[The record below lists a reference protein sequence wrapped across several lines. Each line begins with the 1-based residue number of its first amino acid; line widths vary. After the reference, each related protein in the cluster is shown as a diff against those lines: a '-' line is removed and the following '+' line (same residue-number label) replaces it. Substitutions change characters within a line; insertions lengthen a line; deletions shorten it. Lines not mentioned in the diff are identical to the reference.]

1 MTSFVKYIA
10 VCAAALVATAAGAE
24 KNGDSSTPKPDGK
37 DTGTPAK
44 KAKKPKTA
52 RSATEDTNA
61 PKKMDV
67 PVVEGHPSKG
77 LRIPYYDSTGKHD
90 MQFNIGVATRLD
102 DNHVAFTDL
111 QIETF
116 NEQGEHEMSIN
127 MPTSVMNTD
136 TSVITTEHHVDIRRA
151 DFDLTGETMIFNTR
165 TKQGGL
171 GGHVHMTIY
180 NLDDETG
187 ENRNGTK
194 PAGAKAAKTGLEPDS
209 FKTPPARS
217 GDSVSATADKADKFV
232 TPAPK

>member
-10 VCAAALVATAAGAE
+10 VFAAAWVAATAWAE

-37 DTGTPAK
+37 DSAAPV
-44 KAKKPKTA
+44 KKPKKPKVAKTP
-52 RSATEDTNA
+52 EDPNA

-67 PVVEGHPSKG
+67 PVVEGHPSRG
-77 LRIPYYDSTGKHD
+77 LTIPYYDSTGKHE
-90 MQFNIGVATRLD
+90 MQFRIGVASRLD
-102 DNHVAFTDL
+102 TNHVEFTDL

-116 NEQGEHEMSIN
+116 NEQGEHEMSID

-136 TSVITTEHHVDIRRA
+136 TSVITTDHHVDIQRA
-151 DFDLTGETMIFNTR
+151 DFELTGETMIFNTR

-171 GGHVHMTIY
+171 GGHVRMLIY

-187 ENRNGTK
+187 ENRNGPKPPGTK
-194 PAGAKAAKTGLEPDS
+194 APKTGLEPDT
-209 FKTPPARS
+209 FKTAQPRGAD
-217 GDSVSATADKADKFV
+217 GASATVDKADKFV